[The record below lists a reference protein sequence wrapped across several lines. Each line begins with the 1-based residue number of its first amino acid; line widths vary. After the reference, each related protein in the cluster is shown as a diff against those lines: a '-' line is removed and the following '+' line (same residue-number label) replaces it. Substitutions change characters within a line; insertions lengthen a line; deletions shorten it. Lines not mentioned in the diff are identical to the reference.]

1 MRLRHSGIRSAATAP
16 RIYDTDSGSVT
27 IDGVNVKDI
36 SHDNLTNLVGV
47 VSQNGFLFHAS
58 VRANLLYGRPDA
70 THDQIVEAAKAAQVH
85 ETIDALPEGYD
96 TIVGEHGYKLSGG
109 ERQRLAIARVILADP
124 KVLLLDE
131 ATSSLDSLSEHL
143 IQEALARLRQGRT
156 TIAIA
161 HRLST
166 IIEAEKI
173 IVVHRGKIVDTGNHD
188 DLLGRSEMYS
198 ALYHQQ
204 FHQPGDGLVSQP
216 PEIPMARP
224 RAAADALAS

>member
-1 MRLRHSGIRSAATAP
+1 MRLLDSGIRSAATAP
-16 RIYDTDSGSVT
+16 RARDSCRHRDSRRTHSPADAIATFG
-27 IDGVNVKDI
+27 
-36 SHDNLTNLVGV
+36 
-47 VSQNGFLFHAS
+47 AS
-58 VRANLLYGRPDA
+58 DRMQPR
-70 THDQIVEAAKAAQVH
+70 QEIVEAAKAAQIH
-85 ETIDALPEGYD
+85 ETIDALPGGYD

-224 RAAADALAS
+224 HAAADALAS